1 MPLLVTEGISWR
13 KYLAHM
19 LLWMT
24 FLLSSPSVSYLPDGS
39 VLEPD
44 YYFSTISS
52 SFSVS
57 PLFNGVTYKEFSIPL
72 EMLRELLNLV
82 SRALMDKQ
90 TMGVSISKIAS
101 DVVLY
106 FFLKEKLGVSQY
118 LRVQLSSHNFQ
129 AKEGRRVNIQKAIV
143 RYVLI

>member
-13 KYLAHM
+13 KYLGHM

-24 FLLSSPSVSYLPDGS
+24 FRLSSPSVSYLPDGS

-82 SRALMDKQ
+82 SRALMDKH

-101 DVVLY
+101 DVIL
-106 FFLKEKLGVSQY
+106 
-118 LRVQLSSHNFQ
+118 
-129 AKEGRRVNIQKAIV
+129 
-143 RYVLI
+143 